1 MDGIHWLRYH
11 LRGAQPCAAG
21 GLSPSSQGFAIRRGL
36 LPTTWRE
43 PQVVASPAWSAEF
56 NVCSQVSTRK
66 YVHHQISSSSSSSS
80 RKSHG
85 FMEKSMENPMTKA
98 MGEPWVLPT
107 ALAASTTSRRFT
119 CRASRHQMLGLNL
132 GIRWGFCGDMG
143 WCGGL
148 YGGYIGLFGN
158 HIVMNMGMKYQDY
171 ISDLRWGLVRLHRD
185 WNFWL

>member
-1 MDGIHWLRYH
+1 
-11 LRGAQPCAAG
+11 
-21 GLSPSSQGFAIRRGL
+21 
-36 LPTTWRE
+36 
-43 PQVVASPAWSAEF
+43 
-56 NVCSQVSTRK
+56 
-66 YVHHQISSSSSSSS
+66 
-80 RKSHG
+80 
-85 FMEKSMENPMTKA
+85 MEKSMENPMTKA
-98 MGEPWVLPT
+98 MGETLGAPHC
-107 ALAASTTSRRFT
+107 AGSIN
-119 CRASRHQMLGLNL
+119 HQPQIHLQGLKAPMLGLNL